1 MLYPILEV
9 FTAVKLELASQ
20 PTSYHDWQLCFK
32 KSFSGLVRLL
42 LIVRW
47 YRLQSLPQM
56 VLYVGY
62 TRDIERLGYGI
73 FSMERYN
80 LWVDADLESY
90 IVDGLSMVEKVVGA
104 TGY

>member
-1 MLYPILEV
+1 
-9 FTAVKLELASQ
+9 
-20 PTSYHDWQLCFK
+20 
-32 KSFSGLVRLL
+32 
-42 LIVRW
+42 
-47 YRLQSLPQM
+47 M